1 MEGGQVALFFVQWIF
16 IFVQG
21 VVVLKTLSTFES
33 HLKPIRMKTFY
44 TFEVNYFENDL
55 FDFVTSV
62 AADNFSEALTKVYL
76 KSIEKAEGKSS
87 MTFKNCYIA

>member
-1 MEGGQVALFFVQWIF
+1 
-16 IFVQG
+16 
-21 VVVLKTLSTFES
+21 
-33 HLKPIRMKTFY
+33 MKTFY

-87 MTFKNCYIA
+87 ITFKNCYIA